1 METKHDVA
9 LVLASGGCRGLAHIG
24 AIEVL
29 EQRGY
34 RITSIAGCSMGSL
47 IAGIYACGK
56 LQEAKDWFLTIDK
69 KRIFELTDVSVSL
82 NSLVKG
88 QRVIDAIKEFVPD
101 RNIEDLPI
109 PVSLVASDVIHNKEV
124 VITTG
129 SLFEAIRA
137 SISIPMFFRPVE
149 KDNMLLIDGGVLNA
163 LPLNRVQRKEGDL
176 LAAFN
181 ISAPDVL
188 TPEEY
193 ERPELP
199 DFIENWDFVS
209 RLIDKREQES
219 HKVQLSYTS
228 LLSRMTDMM
237 IQNNTVL
244 MNRMIQPDIL
254 AEMPMNAYPT
264 FAFDKAEEIIQKGR
278 TLMTQAIDKYENT
291 TQATKKRLSNK
302 FC

>member
-1 METKHDVA
+1 METKGDVA

-29 EQRGY
+29 EERGY
-34 RITSIAGCSMGSL
+34 HITSIAGCSMGSL

-56 LQEAKDWFLTIDK
+56 LEEAKEWFKTIDR

-88 QRVIDAIKEFVPD
+88 QRVLDAIKEFVPD
-101 RNIEDLPI
+101 RNIEDLPL

-124 VITTG
+124 IMECG

-137 SISIPMFFRPVE
+137 SISIPMFFQPVE
-149 KDNMLLIDGGVLNA
+149 KDDMLLIDGGVLNA
-163 LPLNRVQRKEGDL
+163 LPLNRVHRHDGDI
-176 LAAFN
+176 LAAMN

-188 TPEEY
+188 QPEEY
-193 ERPELP
+193 ERPQLP
-199 DFIENWDFVS
+199 EFIENWDFVS
-209 RLIDKREQES
+209 RLIDRREQES
-219 HKVQLSYTS
+219 RKVQLSYTS

-244 MNRMIQPDIL
+244 MNRMIHPEII

-264 FAFDKAEEIIQKGR
+264 FAFDKAEEIIEKGR
-278 TLMTQAIDKYENT
+278 RLMSDAIDKYEDS
-291 TQATKKRLSNK
+291 LS
-302 FC
+302 CQV

>member
-1 METKHDVA
+1 METKGDVA

-29 EQRGY
+29 EERGY
-34 RITSIAGCSMGSL
+34 HITSIAGCSMGSL

-56 LQEAKDWFLTIDK
+56 LEEAKEWFKTIDR
-69 KRIFELTDVSVSL
+69 KRIFELTDVSVSI

-88 QRVIDAIKEFVPD
+88 QRVLDAIKEFVPD
-101 RNIEDLPI
+101 RNIEDLPL

-124 VITTG
+124 IMESG

-137 SISIPMFFRPVE
+137 SISIPMFFQPVE
-149 KDNMLLIDGGVLNA
+149 KDDMLLIDGGVLNA
-163 LPLNRVQRKEGDL
+163 LPLNRVHRHDGDI
-176 LAAFN
+176 LAAMN

-188 TPEEY
+188 QPEEY
-193 ERPELP
+193 ERPQLP
-199 DFIENWDFVS
+199 EFIENWDFVS
-209 RLIDKREQES
+209 RLIDRREQES
-219 HKVQLSYTS
+219 RKVQLSYSS

-244 MNRMIQPDIL
+244 MNSMIHPEII

-264 FAFDKAEEIIQKGR
+264 FAFDKAEEIIERGR
-278 TLMTQAIDKYENT
+278 QLMSDAIDKYEDSLSC
-291 TQATKKRLSNK
+291 QA
-302 FC
+302 

>member
-1 METKHDVA
+1 METKQDVA
-9 LVLASGGCRGLAHIG
+9 LVLASGGSRGLAHIG

-29 EQRGY
+29 EERGY

-56 LQEAKDWFLTIDK
+56 LKEAKDWFKTIDRR
-69 KRIFELTDVSVSL
+69 RIFELTDVSVSL

-101 RNIEDLPI
+101 RDIEQLPI
-109 PVSLVASDVIHNKEV
+109 PLSLVASDVIHNKEV
-124 VITTG
+124 VMDSG

-149 KDNMLLIDGGVLNA
+149 KDDMLLIDGGVLNA
-163 LPLNRVQRKEGDL
+163 LPLNRVRRHEGDIL
-176 LAAFN
+176 VAMN

-188 TPEEY
+188 MPEEY
-193 ERPELP
+193 ERPQLP

-209 RLIDKREQES
+209 RLINQRERES
-219 HKVQLSYTS
+219 RKVQLSYAS
-228 LLSRMTDMM
+228 LLARMTDMM

-244 MNRMIQPDIL
+244 MNKMIQPEIL

-264 FAFDKAEEIIQKGR
+264 FAFDRADEIIEKGR
-278 TLMTQAIDKYENT
+278 LLMTDAIDRYESGLNV
-291 TQATKKRLSNK
+291 
-302 FC
+302 